1 MKDKVLTIEQM
12 QELIDMGVDTSKASM
27 HWISDYYDDTSQK
40 WFGQYLGIGYNCKLP
55 YRKDKYIPAFTLQD
69 ILLMLPNTLE
79 FQNVYGDTHF
89 EYIEFWGDG
98 WNQMAVVD
106 PLHPSSPRITT
117 SSISPLRAA
126 FDMLKWCKQ
135 NNYI

>member
-1 MKDKVLTIEQM
+1 MHNQVLSIEQM
-12 QELIDMGVDTSKASM
+12 QELEK
-27 HWISDYYDDTSQK
+27 
-40 WFGQYLGIGYNCKLP
+40 LGIDTNRGSMYWHNYNTEDDPRYELCSSA
-55 YRKDKYIPAFTLQD
+55 DIGDTTTFTLQD
-69 ILLMLPNTLE
+69 ILEMLPHTLE
-79 FQNVYGDTHF
+79 FKNIYGKLHF

-106 PLHPSSPRITT
+106 PDHPSSPRITT
-117 SSISPLRAA
+117 SNISPLRAA